1 MHQPT
6 IDLGFH
12 RGMSSR
18 VLRFFMAALLLLGAL
33 LGQAVRPSSAL
44 GADTY
49 DNPLL
54 PAVPGDGV
62 VESCADPSTFYAD
75 DGFWYTYCTTDPL
88 NGADR
93 NAAGDLNFHKLP
105 TLRSADLVT
114 WTYVNDAF
122 TSVPAWGEPTAGMWA
137 PEIKQIGETYYLFYG
152 ITDVK
157 DEVSGEA
164 GCPHD
169 NAIGYAT
176 SDSPTGPW
184 EDSGGP
190 LVAPRRGGG
199 GCNFFWTYDPEV
211 LIDEAENLH
220 IYFGSYYGGIFVRD
234 LLVGEGGVLTAPEA
248 TTTQVTI
255 ANRYEG
261 AEVAYRD
268 GHYYLFV
275 SATDCCRGPLT
286 GYSVFVGRSASPTGP
301 FVDQVGSSLLESR
314 VGGTPVL
321 SMNGNRWVGTGHN
334 SVLIDFDGQWWTTYH
349 AVDQA
354 DPYFAGAPGFTKRPL
369 MIDPIDWVDG
379 WPQVRGGLWASD
391 QSMPAPAAQP
401 GDTTAYS
408 PVFAAWDEPRTAV
421 KGLSDEFNGTDLAN
435 RWRWVRGESAEWSVG
450 GGVFTFK
457 TQAADLFEGSNNAS
471 VLTQPMPG
479 GDYIIETKVRLN
491 VPVDGCCFN
500 FTQAGLVIYGGDDSY
515 VKLAHVSIWETRQT
529 EFAKE
534 VPPTQALR
542 PYGNTVVGPPG
553 DWTWLR
559 IAKRVIDGVEH
570 YRAYTSNDGT
580 DWVRGGV
587 WTHDLGSNA
596 RIGLVSMGGA
606 GFTAEFDYVRV
617 FRP

>member
-1 MHQPT
+1 MHRPT
-6 IDLGFH
+6 IDLDLG
-12 RGMSSR
+12 RGTSSR
-18 VLRFFMAALLLLGAL
+18 VLPAFIAALLLLGAL
-33 LGQAVRPSSAL
+33 LGQAVRPSSVLA
-44 GADTY
+44 ADLY

-54 PAVPGDGV
+54 AAVPGDGV

-75 DGFWYTYCTTDPL
+75 DGYWYTYCTTDPL
-88 NGADR
+88 NGEDR
-93 NAAGDLNFHKLP
+93 NANGGFNFHKLP

-157 DEVSGEA
+157 DEVSGEP
-164 GCPHD
+164 GCSSD

-176 SDSPTGPW
+176 SASPTGPW
-184 EDSGGP
+184 VDSGGP
-190 LVAPRRGGG
+190 LVEPRRGGG

-211 LIDEAENLH
+211 LADESGNLH

-234 LLVGEGGVLTAPEA
+234 LLIADGGVLTAPAA
-248 TTTQVTI
+248 TSTQITI

-286 GYSVFVGRSASPTGP
+286 GYSVFVGRSSSPTGP

-349 AVDQA
+349 AVDRE

-369 MIDPIDWVDG
+369 LIDPVDWVDG

-391 QSMPAPAAQP
+391 EPMPAPAAQP

-408 PVFAAWDEPRTAV
+408 AVLAAWDEPRTAI
-421 KGLSDEFNGTDLAN
+421 KGLSDEFNGNDLHN

-450 GGVFTFK
+450 GGVFTFD
-457 TQAADLFEGSNNAS
+457 TQAADLYEGSNSAS

-479 GDYIIETKVRLN
+479 GDYIVETKVRLS
-491 VPVDGCCFN
+491 VPADGCCFN
-500 FTQAGLVIYGGDDSY
+500 YRQAGLVVYAGDDSY

-534 VPPTQALR
+534 VPPAQALR

-553 DWTWLR
+553 EWTWLR
-559 IAKRVIDGVEH
+559 IAKQVIDGEEH
-570 YRAYTSNDGT
+570 YRAYTSDDGVN
-580 DWVRGGV
+580 WVRGGV

-596 RIGLVSMGGA
+596 RIGLVSMGGD

-617 FRP
+617 YRP

>member
-1 MHQPT
+1 MHRPN
-6 IDLGFH
+6 IDLDLC
-12 RGMSSR
+12 RGTSSR
-18 VLRFFMAALLLLGAL
+18 VLPAIFAALLLLGAL
-33 LGQAVRPSSAL
+33 LGQAVRPSSVLA
-44 GADTY
+44 ADSY

-54 PAVPGDGV
+54 AAVPGDGV

-75 DGFWYTYCTTDPL
+75 GYWYTYCTTDPL
-88 NGADR
+88 NADDR
-93 NAAGDLNFHKLP
+93 NADGDFNFHKLP
-105 TLRSADLVT
+105 TLRSEDLVT
-114 WTYVNDAF
+114 WAYVNDAF

-157 DEVSGEA
+157 DEVSGEP
-164 GCPHD
+164 GCSSD

-176 SDSPTGPW
+176 SASPTGPW
-184 EDSGGP
+184 VDSGGP
-190 LVAPRRGGG
+190 LVEPRRGGG

-211 LIDEAENLH
+211 LADESGNLH

-234 LLVGEGGVLTAPEA
+234 LLIADGGVLTAPAA
-248 TTTQVTI
+248 TSTQITI

-286 GYSVFVGRSASPTGP
+286 GYSVFVGRSSSPTGP

-321 SMNGNRWVGTGHN
+321 SMNGNRWVGPGHN

-349 AVDQA
+349 AVDRE

-369 MIDPIDWVDG
+369 LIDPVDWVDG

-391 QSMPAPAAQP
+391 EPMPAPAAQP

-408 PVFAAWDEPRTAV
+408 AVLAAWDEPRTAI
-421 KGLSDEFNGTDLAN
+421 KGFSDEFNGNDLHN
-435 RWRWVRGESAEWSVG
+435 RWRWVRGETAEWSVG
-450 GGVFTFK
+450 GGVFTFD
-457 TQAADLFEGSNNAS
+457 TQAADLYEGNNSAS

-479 GDYIIETKVRLN
+479 GDYIVETKVRLN
-491 VPVDGCCFN
+491 VPSDGCCFN
-500 FTQAGLVIYGGDDSY
+500 YTQAGLVVYAGDDSY

-534 VPPTQALR
+534 VPPAQALR

-553 DWTWLR
+553 EWTWLR
-559 IAKRVIDGVEH
+559 IAKQVIDGEEH
-570 YRAYTSNDGT
+570 YRAYTSDDGVN
-580 DWVRGGV
+580 WVRGGV

-596 RIGLVSMGGA
+596 RIGLVSMGGD

-617 FRP
+617 YRP

>member
-1 MHQPT
+1 MHRPT
-6 IDLGFH
+6 IGLDIR
-12 RGMSSR
+12 RGIFSR
-18 VLRFFMAALLLLGAL
+18 VLPALLAALLLLGAL
-33 LGQAVRPSSAL
+33 LGQAVRPSSVLA
-44 GADTY
+44 ADSY

-54 PAVPGDGV
+54 AAVPGDGV

-75 DGFWYTYCTTDPL
+75 DGYWYTYCTSDPL
-88 NGADR
+88 NADDR
-93 NAAGDLNFHKLP
+93 NADGDFNFHKLP
-105 TLRSADLVT
+105 TLRSEDLVT

-137 PEIKQIGETYYLFYG
+137 PEIKHIGETYYLFYG

-157 DEVSGEA
+157 DEVSGEP
-164 GCPHD
+164 GCSSD

-176 SDSPTGPW
+176 SASPTGPW
-184 EDSGGP
+184 VDSGGP
-190 LVAPRRGGG
+190 LVEPRRGGG
-199 GCNFFWTYDPEV
+199 GCNFFWTFDPEV
-211 LIDEAENLH
+211 LADESGNLH

-234 LLVGEGGVLTAPEA
+234 LLIADGGVLTAPAA
-248 TTTQVTI
+248 TSTQITI

-286 GYSVFVGRSASPTGP
+286 GYSVFVGRSSSPTGP

-321 SMNGNRWVGTGHN
+321 SMNGNRWVGPGHN

-349 AVDQA
+349 AVDRE

-369 MIDPIDWVDG
+369 LIDPVDWVDG

-391 QSMPAPAAQP
+391 EPMPAPAAQP

-408 PVFAAWDEPRTAV
+408 AVLAAWDEPRTAV
-421 KGLSDEFNGTDLAN
+421 KGLSDEFNGQDLDN

-450 GGVFTFK
+450 GGVFTFD
-457 TQAADLFEGSNNAS
+457 TQAADLYEGSNSAS

-479 GDYIIETKVRLN
+479 GDYIVETKVRLN
-491 VPVDGCCFN
+491 VPADGCCFN
-500 FTQAGLVIYGGDDSY
+500 YTQAGLVVYAGDDSY

-534 VPPTQALR
+534 VPPAQALR

-553 DWTWLR
+553 EWTWLR
-559 IAKRVIDGVEH
+559 IAKRVIDGEEH
-570 YRAYTSNDGT
+570 YRAYTSDDGVN
-580 DWVRGGV
+580 WVRGGV

-596 RIGLVSMGGA
+596 RFGLVSMGGD

-617 FRP
+617 YRP

>member
-1 MHQPT
+1 MHRPT
-6 IDLGFH
+6 IDLALR
-12 RGMSSR
+12 RGGSSR
-18 VLRFFMAALLLLGAL
+18 VLPALLAALLLLGAL
-33 LGQAVRPSSAL
+33 VGQAVRPSSVLA
-44 GADTY
+44 ADSY

-54 PAVPGDGV
+54 AAVPGDGV

-75 DGFWYTYCTTDPL
+75 DGYWYTYCTSDPL
-88 NGADR
+88 NADDR
-93 NAAGDLNFHKLP
+93 NADGDFNFHKLP
-105 TLRSADLVT
+105 TLRSDDLVT

-137 PEIKQIGETYYLFYG
+137 PEIKQIGDTYYLFYG

-157 DEVSGEA
+157 DEVSGEP
-164 GCPHD
+164 GCSSD

-176 SDSPTGPW
+176 SASPTGPW
-184 EDSGGP
+184 VDSGGP
-190 LVAPRRGGG
+190 LVEPRRGGG
-199 GCNFFWTYDPEV
+199 GCNFFWTFDPEV
-211 LIDEAENLH
+211 LADESGNLH

-234 LLVGEGGVLTAPEA
+234 LLIADGGVLTAPAA
-248 TTTQVTI
+248 TSTQITI

-286 GYSVFVGRSASPTGP
+286 GYSVFVGRSSSPTGP

-321 SMNGNRWVGTGHN
+321 SMNGNRWVGPGHN

-349 AVDQA
+349 AVDRD

-369 MIDPIDWVDG
+369 MIDPVDWVDG

-391 QSMPAPAAQP
+391 EPMPAPAAQP

-408 PVFAAWDEPRTAV
+408 AVLAAWDEPRTAV
-421 KGLSDEFNGTDLAN
+421 KGLSDEFNGNDLRN
-435 RWRWVRGESAEWSVG
+435 LWRWVRGETAEWSVG
-450 GGVFTFK
+450 GGVFTFD
-457 TQAADLFEGSNNAS
+457 TQAADLYEGSNSAS

-479 GDYIIETKVRLN
+479 GDYIVETKVRLN
-491 VPVDGCCFN
+491 VPADGCCFN
-500 FTQAGLVIYGGDDSY
+500 YTQAGLVVYAGDDSY

-542 PYGNTVVGPPG
+542 PYGNTVVRPPG
-553 DWTWLR
+553 EWTWLR
-559 IAKRVIDGVEH
+559 IAKRVIDGEEH
-570 YRAYTSNDGT
+570 YRAYTSDDGVN
-580 DWVRGGV
+580 WVRGGV

-596 RIGLVSMGGA
+596 RIGLVSMGGD

-617 FRP
+617 YRP

>member
-1 MHQPT
+1 VHRPT
-6 IDLGFH
+6 IDLDLG
-12 RGMSSR
+12 RGTSSR
-18 VLRFFMAALLLLGAL
+18 VLPAFIAALLLLGAL
-33 LGQAVRPSSAL
+33 LGQAVRPSSVLA
-44 GADTY
+44 ADSY

-54 PAVPGDGV
+54 AAVPGDGV

-75 DGFWYTYCTTDPL
+75 DGYWYTYCTTDPL
-88 NGADR
+88 NADDR
-93 NAAGDLNFHKLP
+93 NADGNFNFHKIP
-105 TLRSADLVT
+105 TLRSDDLVT

-157 DEVSGEA
+157 DEVSGEP
-164 GCPHD
+164 GCSSD

-176 SDSPTGPW
+176 SASPTGPW
-184 EDSGGP
+184 VDSGGP
-190 LVAPRRGGG
+190 LVEPRRGGG

-211 LIDEAENLH
+211 LADESGNLH

-234 LLVGEGGVLTAPEA
+234 LLIADGGVLTAPAA
-248 TTTQVTI
+248 TSTQITI

-286 GYSVFVGRSASPTGP
+286 GYSVFVGRSSSPTGP

-349 AVDQA
+349 AVDRE

-369 MIDPIDWVDG
+369 LIDPVDWVDG

-391 QSMPAPAAQP
+391 EPMPAPAAQP

-408 PVFAAWDEPRTAV
+408 AVLAAWDEPRTAI
-421 KGLSDEFNGTDLAN
+421 KGLSDEFNGNDLHN

-450 GGVFTFK
+450 GGVFTFD
-457 TQAADLFEGSNNAS
+457 TQAADLYEGSNSAS

-479 GDYIIETKVRLN
+479 GDYIVETKVRLS
-491 VPVDGCCFN
+491 VPADGCCFN
-500 FTQAGLVIYGGDDSY
+500 YRQAGLVVYAGDDSY

-534 VPPTQALR
+534 VPPAQALR

-553 DWTWLR
+553 EWTWLR
-559 IAKRVIDGVEH
+559 IAKQVIDGEEH
-570 YRAYTSNDGT
+570 YRAYTSDDGVN
-580 DWVRGGV
+580 WVRGGV

-596 RIGLVSMGGA
+596 RIGLVSMGGD

-617 FRP
+617 YRP